1 MRRGNA
7 HEGQDGQ
14 HERYRREHFGSG
26 RRTDAAMVSQMELAM
41 AAGHPQREVE
51 AGDGG
56 RRRWMSE
63 GVELQRMKDEVQS
76 QVQVVWKLKKEVKTG
91 SILERYSDM
100 LYFPFQPRKSSLHEK
115 PATSV
120 HITTNDERRRRRE
133 AKKERKKRRVMRQT
147 GAQSYA
153 VTASA
158 ILALHLSSKTNPH

>member
-1 MRRGNA
+1 
-7 HEGQDGQ
+7 
-14 HERYRREHFGSG
+14 
-26 RRTDAAMVSQMELAM
+26 MVSQMELAM

-76 QVQVVWKLKKEVKTG
+76 QVQVVWKLKKEVKTVG
-91 SILERYSDM
+91 GLKQYSDM

-120 HITTNDERRRRRE
+120 DIYDDDDDEKQR
-133 AKKERKKRRVMRQT
+133 KKERKDE
-147 GAQSYA
+147 
-153 VTASA
+153 
-158 ILALHLSSKTNPH
+158 